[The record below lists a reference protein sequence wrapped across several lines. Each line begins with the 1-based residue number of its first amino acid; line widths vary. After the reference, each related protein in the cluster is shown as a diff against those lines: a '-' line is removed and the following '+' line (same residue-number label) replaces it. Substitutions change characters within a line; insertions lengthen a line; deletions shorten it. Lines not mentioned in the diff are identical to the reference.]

1 MSKNVVTLFLIS
13 IYFIFTGCKEKT
25 GRSISKIPPAKIA
38 IDTIQIKEIEHEQSY
53 QGRFHFIYSSNSIF
67 KKAKKHFSDDEL
79 STILALNRID
89 INRMYRVKKLIIPDS
104 IYTNFMNYAPFPSV
118 IAELVE
124 IKKLI
129 VISYPIQAFALY
141 ESGRLIVWGPTSM
154 GKKSSPTPIGLF
166 HTNWKAKKTISTV
179 NEEWIL
185 KWYFNIVNLDGISMH
200 EYELPGYPA
209 SHSCIRLRVQ
219 DAKFIYVWADQW
231 IVENNGR
238 TIIANG
244 TPVIIYG
251 NYDFDN
257 PPPWYKLENNPNANK
272 ITADSLLKIITPYY
286 QVIIQEQ
293 SIRDSIAITIHKIT
307 IPS

>member
-13 IYFIFTGCKEKT
+13 IYLIFTGCKEKT
-25 GRSISKIPPAKIA
+25 GRFISKISPAKIA

-53 QGRFHFIYSSNSIF
+53 QGRFHFIYSSDSIF

-104 IYTNFMNYAPFPSV
+104 IYTNFMDYSPFPSV

-154 GKKSSPTPIGLF
+154 GKKSTPTPIGLF

-185 KWYFNIVNLDGISMH
+185 NWYFNIVNLDGISMH

-209 SHSCIRLRVQ
+209 SHSCIRLREQ
-219 DAKFIYVWADQW
+219 DAKFIYDWADQW

-257 PPPWYKLENNPNANK
+257 HPPWYKLENNPNANK
-272 ITADSLLKIITPYY
+272 ITADSLLKLITPYY

>member
-1 MSKNVVTLFLIS
+1 M
-13 IYFIFTGCKEKT
+13 YFIFTGCKEET
-25 GRSISKIPPAKIA
+25 GRSISKISPAKIA
-38 IDTIQIKEIEHEQSY
+38 IDTIQLKEIEHEQFY
-53 QGRFHFIYSSNSIF
+53 QGRFHFIYSSDSIF

-104 IYTNFMNYAPFPSV
+104 IYTNFMDYSPFPSV

-154 GKKSSPTPIGLF
+154 GKKSTPTPIGLF

-185 KWYFNIVNLDGISMH
+185 NWYFNIVNLDGISMH

-209 SHSCIRLRVQ
+209 SHSCIRLREQ
-219 DAKFIYVWADQW
+219 DAKFIYDWADQW
-231 IVENNGR
+231 IIENNGR

-257 PPPWYKLENNPNANK
+257 HPPWYKLENNPNANK
-272 ITADSLLKIITPYY
+272 ITADSLLKLITPYY